1 MSYPYSNHHSV
12 SSSSGIPFQSDET
25 NYFSSSREPGKEV
38 SSNIPMYSRHQ
49 QSAIPSFMEKTISI
63 RDYRPDEKELRV
75 EDYYPRRDVKKF
87 QEVREGNDLDIL
99 QSFDDESEYLDKEHS
114 SRIRDLE
121 TKKRNCIANFKLKN
135 KKEVEELFAKLINIL
150 RIIER
155 ELDHNLECEA
165 SIHFSD
171 SIEHQIEEFNKQS
184 EYLDR
189 FMLRS
194 NYLDQDFFENISE
207 QIIKIEGI
215 VNDTN
220 LRALC
225 IHFQR
230 AYNNKDTERMELY
243 KRDLKPLR
251 LAVRGMAHASEKLVN

>member
-1 MSYPYSNHHSV
+1 MYPTKIQYQ
-12 SSSSGIPFQSDET
+12 I
-25 NYFSSSREPGKEV
+25 YILFS
-38 SSNIPMYSRHQ
+38 
-49 QSAIPSFMEKTISI
+49 
-63 RDYRPDEKELRV
+63 
-75 EDYYPRRDVKKF
+75 
-87 QEVREGNDLDIL
+87 
-99 QSFDDESEYLDKEHS
+99 SEYLDKEHS

-194 NYLDQDFFENISE
+194 NYLDQDFFENIS
-207 QIIKIEGI
+207 
-215 VNDTN
+215 VWNY
-220 LRALC
+220 
-225 IHFQR
+225 
-230 AYNNKDTERMELY
+230 AYLWLSIMW
-243 KRDLKPLR
+243 
-251 LAVRGMAHASEKLVN
+251 